1 MRIASMFTVFA
12 LAVVS
17 LTADDS
23 GNRTTIPVAD
33 AVEWYSV
40 WFGSNPGATPGPQT
54 CRGELRGPSNTFR
67 CDPLSVVVAAVV
79 DEGGHCSITS
89 MRPSVSPDDGL
100 RVHSLEQLVPPGVPR
115 RKGGV
120 PQDCGEMP
128 LQERTFQLVIT
139 PHSRL
144 GIVL

>member
-1 MRIASMFTVFA
+1 
-12 LAVVS
+12 
-17 LTADDS
+17 
-23 GNRTTIPVAD
+23 
-33 AVEWYSV
+33 
-40 WFGSNPGATPGPQT
+40 
-54 CRGELRGPSNTFR
+54 
-67 CDPLSVVVAAVV
+67 
-79 DEGGHCSITS
+79 